1 MLNID
6 DIVDGEIVNGEWEG
20 TKTLDKLLSVFNAN
34 IEAQRDSSRITDS
47 EYGQLYVS
55 GLIEIMKQSI
65 DFEDRKLMNDAQI
78 RSIDKDIEIKE
89 RGMIEN
95 ELSGA
100 KQRDAIDAEINYKVK
115 QSELIDSQII
125 GSGYDNQVKKEQ
137 VTMSIFER
145 EFIQPKNLEKIS
157 RDIDLTNEQI
167 KLTYAERI
175 IKDKEASLLGLDKVL
190 QTVGANPE
198 NVYTIKYNM

>member
-6 DIVDGEIVNGEWEG
+6 DIVDGEIVNGEWKG

-55 GLIEIMKQSI
+55 GLIDIMKQSI

-115 QSELIDSQII
+115 QSELMDSQII
-125 GSGYDNQVKKEQ
+125 GSGYDNQVKEEQ

-157 RDIDLTNEQI
+157 KDIDLTNEQI
-167 KLTYAERI
+167 KLAHIERI

>member
-34 IEAQRDSSRITDS
+34 IEAQRDSLRITDS
-47 EYGQLYVS
+47 EYWQLYVS
-55 GLIEIMKQSI
+55 GLIDIMKQSI

-78 RSIDKDIEIKE
+78 RSIDKDIEIK
-89 RGMIEN
+89 
-95 ELSGA
+95 
-100 KQRDAIDAEINYKVK
+100 D
-115 QSELIDSQII
+115 
-125 GSGYDNQVKKEQ
+125 
-137 VTMSIFER
+137 
-145 EFIQPKNLEKIS
+145 
-157 RDIDLTNEQI
+157 EQI

>member
-6 DIVDGEIVNGEWEG
+6 DIVDGEIVNGEWKG

-55 GLIEIMKQSI
+55 GLIDIMKQSI

-125 GSGYDNQVKKEQ
+125 GSGYDNQVKEEQ

-167 KLTYAERI
+167 KLAHIERI